1 MRRSTSR
8 LYALA
13 GARAARHD
21 SGTLT
26 STIGPVL
33 LENLRHG
40 VQQGQEQGRG
50 LSAKL
55 VASLHLAAIQQHLHY
70 SERSSSSQGDHPH
83 PHHSHRAPWLRAFV
97 LGANDGLVSTSS
109 LLMGVGAASSDHHT
123 IVLSGVA
130 GLVGGALSM
139 AVGEYISV
147 SSQRDAE
154 AADVEQERLEQLKGA
169 EAQARE
175 LEELSQIYEGRG
187 LPPHLA
193 RQVAEVLTEKDV
205 VRAHAR
211 DELGI
216 DVDQLARPVQAAVV
230 SAITFSLGA
239 GIPLL
244 AACCVPDWKV
254 RMAVVLASTTVGLAG
269 FGSLAAWLGGAH
281 KMQAAARVVLGGWA
295 AMGLTF
301 GIGTLFEA
309 A

>member
-1 MRRSTSR
+1 
-8 LYALA
+8 
-13 GARAARHD
+13 
-21 SGTLT
+21 
-26 STIGPVL
+26 
-33 LENLRHG
+33 
-40 VQQGQEQGRG
+40 
-50 LSAKL
+50 
-55 VASLHLAAIQQHLHY
+55 
-70 SERSSSSQGDHPH
+70 
-83 PHHSHRAPWLRAFV
+83 HHSHRAPWLRAFV

-109 LLMGVGAASSDHHT
+109 LLMGVGAASSPAPLDPAWP
-123 IVLSGVA
+123 LAPA

-169 EAQARE
+169 EAQ

-193 RQVAEVLTEKDV
+193 RSYVAEVLTEKDV

-244 AACCVPDWKV
+244 AACCV